1 MSIYY
6 INLKVYFVH
15 QKKKIYGYCMILN
28 QGNDDGLTKIK
39 DIKYEELLNKIAI
52 FIEFTMCLI
61 IYSFTL
67 NLI

>member
-1 MSIYY
+1 
-6 INLKVYFVH
+6 
-15 QKKKIYGYCMILN
+15 MILN